1 MTPGVDRPRRGGDLL
16 RVLELLAEQTGA
28 PFDPQRAWRALADAS
43 RGVGGDGA
51 WVEVLV
57 GAAAGIGLKV
67 QPTWLGLAELRA
79 RLGPET
85 PALALLGATTEGGR
99 WLLATGTTWGRLAGV
114 VIDRGDERL
123 VELRERPLLHALGV
137 ADRDVPAL
145 WLFVEPELPFDGLHA
160 ARLPSREPE
169 RQALARL
176 RALMRIERDELW
188 VLVVYA
194 VAIGALTL
202 ASPIAVQ
209 ALVNTVAFGAL
220 TQPLFVLTVLLMAS
234 LSFAAALKALAA
246 FVVEALQQRLFVR
259 AVADI
264 ARRLPRVDLGAL
276 PADRGPELV
285 NRFFEVVMIQKAAA
299 ALLLDGISVA
309 LQAAIGMVLLAFYHP
324 LLLAFDLVLLLA
336 LAALIVLPLRAAIGT
351 SLKESSSKYAAVA
364 WLEEVARNP
373 ALFKSESAMRH
384 AVARAEVLS
393 RSYLLARRA
402 HWSRLLTQLVGGLG
416 LQVVAGGALLGVG
429 GLLVLERQLT
439 LGQLVAAELVVT
451 AVSASF
457 AKLGKHLETFYDL
470 LAGVTKLGKL
480 VDMPLEAS
488 GGVREFGSGAARLRF
503 RRVELSLD
511 DQPAL
516 SGLDLEI
523 AAGEHVLLAGR
534 SGAGKSALLDLCF
547 GLRAPDRGQVDIDGI
562 DLRTADLPALREQV
576 ALLRP
581 GDLFRATIRENLQV
595 AAPDASLA
603 ALRVA
608 LSLLD
613 LDDAI
618 AALPLGD
625 ETELAPTG
633 APLSASQARR
643 LVVARALVVQPRL
656 ILVDGALDRL
666 KLPPAKLEALL
677 DHLFAYDAPWTL
689 LVVSDDPAVR
699 ARCTRTIDLGPS
711 AASR

>member
-1 MTPGVDRPRRGGDLL
+1 MTPAADQPRSGGDLL
-16 RVLELLAEQTGA
+16 RVLELLAERTGA

-43 RGVGGDGA
+43 RGARGEGA
-51 WVEVLV
+51 WVDVLV
-57 GAAAGIGLKV
+57 GAAAGIGLQV
-67 QPTWLGLAELRA
+67 QPTWLALAELRA

-85 PALALLGATTEGGR
+85 PALARLGATTEGGR
-99 WLLATGTTWGRLAGV
+99 WLLATGTTRGRLAGV
-114 VIDRGDERL
+114 VIDRGDERP

-137 ADRDVPAL
+137 VDRDAPAL

-160 ARLPSREPE
+160 RRLPPREPE

-176 RALMRIERDELW
+176 RALMRLERGELW
-188 VLVVYA
+188 VLVIYA

-220 TQPLFVLTVLLMAS
+220 TQPLFVLTVLLMAG
-234 LSFAAALKALAA
+234 LSFAGALKALAA

-285 NRFFEVVMIQKAAA
+285 NRFFDVVMIQKAAA
-299 ALLLDGISVA
+299 TLLLDGISVA
-309 LQAAIGMVLLAFYHP
+309 LQAAVGMVLLAFYHP
-324 LLLAFDLVLLLA
+324 LLLAFDLLLLLA

-393 RSYLLARRA
+393 RSYLIARRA
-402 HWSRLLTQLVGGLG
+402 HWSRLLTQLLGGLG
-416 LQVVAGGALLGVG
+416 MQVVAGGALLGVG
-429 GLLVLERQLT
+429 GLLVLERQLS

-488 GGVREFGSGAARLRF
+488 GGVREFGSGPARLRS

-511 DQPAL
+511 DRPAL
-516 SGLDLEI
+516 SGLDVEI
-523 AAGEHVLLAGR
+523 AAGEHVLLQGH

-581 GDLFRATIRENLQV
+581 GDLFRATIRDNLQI

-613 LDDAI
+613 LDDTI
-618 AALPLGD
+618 ASLPLGV

-633 APLSASQARR
+633 APLSESQARR

-656 ILVDGALDRL
+656 MLVDGALDRL
-666 KLPPAKLEALL
+666 ELPPAKFEALL

-711 AASR
+711 SASP